1 MRTLKTILCI
11 ATALSVLAF
20 ALAIYYTQFYKDVVP
35 PEIRMDADVITV
47 SAADGDEALLRGVTA
62 TDNRDGDITGAVLV
76 DGVSQLT
83 GPNAA
88 RVRYIVFDAAE
99 NAATASRTVVYSDYE
114 APRVFVLQP
123 LTYNVGDTIALRGR
137 VIARDCLEG
146 NITDRIRISSQ
157 DLSNRAAGVYHLTIW
172 VMNKLGDVST
182 VTVPVIVR
190 EDDPAAPVV
199 ELKSYLTYLTRGE
212 EFDPKAYFQSYY
224 DSADM
229 IESFRALKLSHI
241 EPLYLIRV
249 CLRDLWMIILA
260 ALCGAMITGTVLTLF
275 YPNAVGAK
283 VTLAVHSRVA
293 SSSVIQSN
301 SAAANTAKTFS
312 ELLNT
317 DLVRRRVAQSAGY
330 PDYDGKLSVKVQ
342 KDTNLI
348 DVSLTAP
355 TSKQA
360 YALIQSVCNS
370 YDTLTNYVSKNMIVQ
385 KFNTPTIYSVPGSRV
400 SRLICHRLET
410 PV

>member
-62 TDNRDGDITGAVLV
+62 TDNRDGDITGTVLV

-114 APRVFVLQP
+114 APRVFILQP
-123 LTYNVGDTIALRGR
+123 LIYNVGDTIALRGR

-199 ELKSYLTYLTRGE
+199 ELKSYLTYLARGE

-224 DSADM
+224 DSAD
-229 IESFRALKLSHI
+229 SRARNYYDHLEVSGEVDTDTPGTYEVVYSATNSDGLTGQAILTVVVEEKL
-241 EPLYLIRV
+241 E
-249 CLRDLWMIILA
+249 
-260 ALCGAMITGTVLTLF
+260 G
-275 YPNAVGAK
+275 
-283 VTLAVHSRVA
+283 
-293 SSSVIQSN
+293 QS
-301 SAAANTAKTFS
+301 
-312 ELLNT
+312 
-317 DLVRRRVAQSAGY
+317 
-330 PDYDGKLSVKVQ
+330 
-342 KDTNLI
+342 
-348 DVSLTAP
+348 
-355 TSKQA
+355 
-360 YALIQSVCNS
+360 
-370 YDTLTNYVSKNMIVQ
+370 
-385 KFNTPTIYSVPGSRV
+385 
-400 SRLICHRLET
+400 
-410 PV
+410 

>member
-20 ALAIYYTQFYKDVVP
+20 ALALSYTQFYKDVVP

-182 VTVPVIVR
+182 VTIPVIVR
-190 EDDPAAPVV
+190 EDDPAVPVV

-224 DSADM
+224 DSAD
-229 IESFRALKLSHI
+229 SRARNYYDHLEVSGEVDTDTPGTYEVTYSATNSDGLTGQA
-241 EPLYLIRV
+241 
-249 CLRDLWMIILA
+249 IL
-260 ALCGAMITGTVLTLF
+260 TV
-275 YPNAVGAK
+275 VVEEKMEG
-283 VTLAVHSRVA
+283 
-293 SSSVIQSN
+293 QS
-301 SAAANTAKTFS
+301 
-312 ELLNT
+312 
-317 DLVRRRVAQSAGY
+317 
-330 PDYDGKLSVKVQ
+330 
-342 KDTNLI
+342 
-348 DVSLTAP
+348 
-355 TSKQA
+355 
-360 YALIQSVCNS
+360 
-370 YDTLTNYVSKNMIVQ
+370 
-385 KFNTPTIYSVPGSRV
+385 
-400 SRLICHRLET
+400 
-410 PV
+410 

>member
-114 APRVFVLQP
+114 APRVFILQP
-123 LTYNVGDTIALRGR
+123 LIYNVGDTIALRGR

-146 NITDRIRISSQ
+146 NITDRIRISSK

-199 ELKSYLTYLTRGE
+199 ELKSYLTYLARGE

-224 DSADM
+224 DSAD
-229 IESFRALKLSHI
+229 SRARNYFDHLEVSGEVDTDTPGTYEVAYSATNSDGLTGQA
-241 EPLYLIRV
+241 
-249 CLRDLWMIILA
+249 IL
-260 ALCGAMITGTVLTLF
+260 TV
-275 YPNAVGAK
+275 VVEEKMEG
-283 VTLAVHSRVA
+283 
-293 SSSVIQSN
+293 QS
-301 SAAANTAKTFS
+301 
-312 ELLNT
+312 
-317 DLVRRRVAQSAGY
+317 
-330 PDYDGKLSVKVQ
+330 
-342 KDTNLI
+342 
-348 DVSLTAP
+348 
-355 TSKQA
+355 
-360 YALIQSVCNS
+360 
-370 YDTLTNYVSKNMIVQ
+370 
-385 KFNTPTIYSVPGSRV
+385 
-400 SRLICHRLET
+400 
-410 PV
+410 

>member
-146 NITDRIRISSQ
+146 NITDRIRISSK

-212 EFDPKAYFQSYY
+212 EFDPKAYFQSYH
-224 DSADM
+224 DSAD
-229 IESFRALKLSHI
+229 SRARNYYDHLEVSGEVDTDTPGTYEVVYSATNSDGLTGQA
-241 EPLYLIRV
+241 
-249 CLRDLWMIILA
+249 IL
-260 ALCGAMITGTVLTLF
+260 TV
-275 YPNAVGAK
+275 VVEEKMEG
-283 VTLAVHSRVA
+283 
-293 SSSVIQSN
+293 QS
-301 SAAANTAKTFS
+301 
-312 ELLNT
+312 
-317 DLVRRRVAQSAGY
+317 
-330 PDYDGKLSVKVQ
+330 
-342 KDTNLI
+342 
-348 DVSLTAP
+348 
-355 TSKQA
+355 
-360 YALIQSVCNS
+360 
-370 YDTLTNYVSKNMIVQ
+370 
-385 KFNTPTIYSVPGSRV
+385 
-400 SRLICHRLET
+400 
-410 PV
+410 

>member
-114 APRVFVLQP
+114 APRVFILQP
-123 LTYNVGDTIALRGR
+123 LIYNVGDTIALRGR

-199 ELKSYLTYLTRGE
+199 ELKSYLTYLARGE

-224 DSADM
+224 DSAD
-229 IESFRALKLSHI
+229 SRARNYFDHLEVSGEVDTDTPGTYEVVYSATNSDGLTGQA
-241 EPLYLIRV
+241 
-249 CLRDLWMIILA
+249 IL
-260 ALCGAMITGTVLTLF
+260 TV
-275 YPNAVGAK
+275 VVEEKMEG
-283 VTLAVHSRVA
+283 
-293 SSSVIQSN
+293 QS
-301 SAAANTAKTFS
+301 
-312 ELLNT
+312 
-317 DLVRRRVAQSAGY
+317 
-330 PDYDGKLSVKVQ
+330 
-342 KDTNLI
+342 
-348 DVSLTAP
+348 
-355 TSKQA
+355 
-360 YALIQSVCNS
+360 
-370 YDTLTNYVSKNMIVQ
+370 
-385 KFNTPTIYSVPGSRV
+385 
-400 SRLICHRLET
+400 
-410 PV
+410 

>member
-114 APRVFVLQP
+114 APRVFILQP
-123 LTYNVGDTIALRGR
+123 LIYNVGDTIALRGR

-146 NITDRIRISSQ
+146 NITDRIRISSK

-224 DSADM
+224 DSAD
-229 IESFRALKLSHI
+229 SRARNYYDHLEVSGEVDTDTPGTYEVVYSATNSDGLTGQA
-241 EPLYLIRV
+241 
-249 CLRDLWMIILA
+249 IL
-260 ALCGAMITGTVLTLF
+260 TV
-275 YPNAVGAK
+275 VVEEKMEG
-283 VTLAVHSRVA
+283 
-293 SSSVIQSN
+293 QS
-301 SAAANTAKTFS
+301 
-312 ELLNT
+312 
-317 DLVRRRVAQSAGY
+317 
-330 PDYDGKLSVKVQ
+330 
-342 KDTNLI
+342 
-348 DVSLTAP
+348 
-355 TSKQA
+355 
-360 YALIQSVCNS
+360 
-370 YDTLTNYVSKNMIVQ
+370 
-385 KFNTPTIYSVPGSRV
+385 
-400 SRLICHRLET
+400 
-410 PV
+410 

>member
-47 SAADGDEALLRGVTA
+47 SADDGDEALLRGVTA

-114 APRVFVLQP
+114 APRVFILQP
-123 LTYNVGDTIALRGR
+123 LIYNVGDTIALRGR

-146 NITDRIRISSQ
+146 NITDRIRISSK

-190 EDDPAAPVV
+190 EDDPAVPVV

-224 DSADM
+224 DSAD
-229 IESFRALKLSHI
+229 SRARNYYDHLEVSGEVDTDTPGTYEVTYSATNSDGLTGQA
-241 EPLYLIRV
+241 
-249 CLRDLWMIILA
+249 IL
-260 ALCGAMITGTVLTLF
+260 TV
-275 YPNAVGAK
+275 VVEEKMEG
-283 VTLAVHSRVA
+283 
-293 SSSVIQSN
+293 QS
-301 SAAANTAKTFS
+301 
-312 ELLNT
+312 
-317 DLVRRRVAQSAGY
+317 
-330 PDYDGKLSVKVQ
+330 
-342 KDTNLI
+342 
-348 DVSLTAP
+348 
-355 TSKQA
+355 
-360 YALIQSVCNS
+360 
-370 YDTLTNYVSKNMIVQ
+370 
-385 KFNTPTIYSVPGSRV
+385 
-400 SRLICHRLET
+400 
-410 PV
+410 

>member
-114 APRVFVLQP
+114 APRVFILQP
-123 LTYNVGDTIALRGR
+123 LIYNVGDTIALRGR

-146 NITDRIRISSQ
+146 NITDRIRISSK

-199 ELKSYLTYLTRGE
+199 ELKSYLTYLARGE

-224 DSADM
+224 DSAD
-229 IESFRALKLSHI
+229 SRARNYYDHLEVSGEVDTDTPGTYEVAYSATNSDGLTGQA
-241 EPLYLIRV
+241 
-249 CLRDLWMIILA
+249 IL
-260 ALCGAMITGTVLTLF
+260 TV
-275 YPNAVGAK
+275 VVEEKMEG
-283 VTLAVHSRVA
+283 
-293 SSSVIQSN
+293 QS
-301 SAAANTAKTFS
+301 
-312 ELLNT
+312 
-317 DLVRRRVAQSAGY
+317 
-330 PDYDGKLSVKVQ
+330 
-342 KDTNLI
+342 
-348 DVSLTAP
+348 
-355 TSKQA
+355 
-360 YALIQSVCNS
+360 
-370 YDTLTNYVSKNMIVQ
+370 
-385 KFNTPTIYSVPGSRV
+385 
-400 SRLICHRLET
+400 
-410 PV
+410 

>member
-146 NITDRIRISSQ
+146 NITDRIRISSK

-199 ELKSYLTYLTRGE
+199 ELKSYLTYLARGE

-224 DSADM
+224 DSAD
-229 IESFRALKLSHI
+229 SRARNYYDHLEVSGEVDTDIPGTYEVVYSATNSDGLTGQA
-241 EPLYLIRV
+241 
-249 CLRDLWMIILA
+249 IL
-260 ALCGAMITGTVLTLF
+260 TV
-275 YPNAVGAK
+275 VVEEKMEG
-283 VTLAVHSRVA
+283 
-293 SSSVIQSN
+293 QS
-301 SAAANTAKTFS
+301 
-312 ELLNT
+312 
-317 DLVRRRVAQSAGY
+317 
-330 PDYDGKLSVKVQ
+330 
-342 KDTNLI
+342 
-348 DVSLTAP
+348 
-355 TSKQA
+355 
-360 YALIQSVCNS
+360 
-370 YDTLTNYVSKNMIVQ
+370 
-385 KFNTPTIYSVPGSRV
+385 
-400 SRLICHRLET
+400 
-410 PV
+410 

>member
-114 APRVFVLQP
+114 APRVSILQP
-123 LTYNVGDTIALRGR
+123 LIYNVGDTIALRGR

-199 ELKSYLTYLTRGE
+199 ELKSYLTYLARGE

-224 DSADM
+224 DSAD
-229 IESFRALKLSHI
+229 SRARNYFDHLEVSGEVDTDTPGTYEVVYSATNSDGLTGQA
-241 EPLYLIRV
+241 
-249 CLRDLWMIILA
+249 IL
-260 ALCGAMITGTVLTLF
+260 TV
-275 YPNAVGAK
+275 VVEEKMEG
-283 VTLAVHSRVA
+283 
-293 SSSVIQSN
+293 QS
-301 SAAANTAKTFS
+301 
-312 ELLNT
+312 
-317 DLVRRRVAQSAGY
+317 
-330 PDYDGKLSVKVQ
+330 
-342 KDTNLI
+342 
-348 DVSLTAP
+348 
-355 TSKQA
+355 
-360 YALIQSVCNS
+360 
-370 YDTLTNYVSKNMIVQ
+370 
-385 KFNTPTIYSVPGSRV
+385 
-400 SRLICHRLET
+400 
-410 PV
+410 

>member
-114 APRVFVLQP
+114 APRVFILQP
-123 LTYNVGDTIALRGR
+123 LIYNVGDTIALRGR

-190 EDDPAAPVV
+190 EDDPAVPVV

-224 DSADM
+224 DSAD
-229 IESFRALKLSHI
+229 SRARNYFDHLEVSGEVDTDTPGTYEVVYSATNSDGLTGQA
-241 EPLYLIRV
+241 
-249 CLRDLWMIILA
+249 IL
-260 ALCGAMITGTVLTLF
+260 TV
-275 YPNAVGAK
+275 VVEEKMEG
-283 VTLAVHSRVA
+283 
-293 SSSVIQSN
+293 QS
-301 SAAANTAKTFS
+301 
-312 ELLNT
+312 
-317 DLVRRRVAQSAGY
+317 
-330 PDYDGKLSVKVQ
+330 
-342 KDTNLI
+342 
-348 DVSLTAP
+348 
-355 TSKQA
+355 
-360 YALIQSVCNS
+360 
-370 YDTLTNYVSKNMIVQ
+370 
-385 KFNTPTIYSVPGSRV
+385 
-400 SRLICHRLET
+400 
-410 PV
+410 

>member
-47 SAADGDEALLRGVTA
+47 SADDGDEALLRGVTA

-114 APRVFVLQP
+114 APRVFILQP
-123 LTYNVGDTIALRGR
+123 LIYNVGDTIALRGR

-146 NITDRIRISSQ
+146 NITDRIRISSK

-182 VTVPVIVR
+182 VTIPVIVR

-224 DSADM
+224 DSAD
-229 IESFRALKLSHI
+229 SRARNYYDHLEVSGEVDTDTPGTYEVTYSATNSDGLTGQA
-241 EPLYLIRV
+241 
-249 CLRDLWMIILA
+249 IL
-260 ALCGAMITGTVLTLF
+260 TV
-275 YPNAVGAK
+275 VVEEKMEG
-283 VTLAVHSRVA
+283 
-293 SSSVIQSN
+293 QS
-301 SAAANTAKTFS
+301 
-312 ELLNT
+312 
-317 DLVRRRVAQSAGY
+317 
-330 PDYDGKLSVKVQ
+330 
-342 KDTNLI
+342 
-348 DVSLTAP
+348 
-355 TSKQA
+355 
-360 YALIQSVCNS
+360 
-370 YDTLTNYVSKNMIVQ
+370 
-385 KFNTPTIYSVPGSRV
+385 
-400 SRLICHRLET
+400 
-410 PV
+410 

>member
-146 NITDRIRISSQ
+146 NITDRIRISSK

-199 ELKSYLTYLTRGE
+199 ELKSYLTYLARGE

-224 DSADM
+224 DSAD
-229 IESFRALKLSHI
+229 SRARNYYDHLEVSGEVDTDTPGTYEVVYSATNSDGLTGQA
-241 EPLYLIRV
+241 
-249 CLRDLWMIILA
+249 IL
-260 ALCGAMITGTVLTLF
+260 TV
-275 YPNAVGAK
+275 VVEEKMEG
-283 VTLAVHSRVA
+283 
-293 SSSVIQSN
+293 QS
-301 SAAANTAKTFS
+301 
-312 ELLNT
+312 
-317 DLVRRRVAQSAGY
+317 
-330 PDYDGKLSVKVQ
+330 
-342 KDTNLI
+342 
-348 DVSLTAP
+348 
-355 TSKQA
+355 
-360 YALIQSVCNS
+360 
-370 YDTLTNYVSKNMIVQ
+370 
-385 KFNTPTIYSVPGSRV
+385 
-400 SRLICHRLET
+400 
-410 PV
+410 

>member
-146 NITDRIRISSQ
+146 NITDRIRISSK

-190 EDDPAAPVV
+190 EDDPAVPVV

-224 DSADM
+224 DSAD
-229 IESFRALKLSHI
+229 SRARNYYDHLEVSGEVDTDIPGTYEVVYSATNSDGLTGQA
-241 EPLYLIRV
+241 
-249 CLRDLWMIILA
+249 IL
-260 ALCGAMITGTVLTLF
+260 TV
-275 YPNAVGAK
+275 VVEEKMEG
-283 VTLAVHSRVA
+283 
-293 SSSVIQSN
+293 QS
-301 SAAANTAKTFS
+301 
-312 ELLNT
+312 
-317 DLVRRRVAQSAGY
+317 
-330 PDYDGKLSVKVQ
+330 
-342 KDTNLI
+342 
-348 DVSLTAP
+348 
-355 TSKQA
+355 
-360 YALIQSVCNS
+360 
-370 YDTLTNYVSKNMIVQ
+370 
-385 KFNTPTIYSVPGSRV
+385 
-400 SRLICHRLET
+400 
-410 PV
+410 

>member
-47 SAADGDEALLRGVTA
+47 SADDGDEALLRGVTA

-99 NAATASRTVVYSDYE
+99 NAATASRTVVYSDYA

-224 DSADM
+224 DSAD
-229 IESFRALKLSHI
+229 SRARNYYDHLEVSGEVDTDTPGTYEVTYSATNSDGLTGQA
-241 EPLYLIRV
+241 
-249 CLRDLWMIILA
+249 IL
-260 ALCGAMITGTVLTLF
+260 TV
-275 YPNAVGAK
+275 VVEEKMEG
-283 VTLAVHSRVA
+283 
-293 SSSVIQSN
+293 QS
-301 SAAANTAKTFS
+301 
-312 ELLNT
+312 
-317 DLVRRRVAQSAGY
+317 
-330 PDYDGKLSVKVQ
+330 
-342 KDTNLI
+342 
-348 DVSLTAP
+348 
-355 TSKQA
+355 
-360 YALIQSVCNS
+360 
-370 YDTLTNYVSKNMIVQ
+370 
-385 KFNTPTIYSVPGSRV
+385 
-400 SRLICHRLET
+400 
-410 PV
+410 

>member
-83 GPNAA
+83 GPHAA

-199 ELKSYLTYLTRGE
+199 ELKSYLTYLARGE

-224 DSADM
+224 DSAD
-229 IESFRALKLSHI
+229 SRARNYYDHLEVSGEVDTDTPGTYEVVYSATNSDGLTGQA
-241 EPLYLIRV
+241 
-249 CLRDLWMIILA
+249 IL
-260 ALCGAMITGTVLTLF
+260 TV
-275 YPNAVGAK
+275 VVEEKMEG
-283 VTLAVHSRVA
+283 
-293 SSSVIQSN
+293 QS
-301 SAAANTAKTFS
+301 
-312 ELLNT
+312 
-317 DLVRRRVAQSAGY
+317 
-330 PDYDGKLSVKVQ
+330 
-342 KDTNLI
+342 
-348 DVSLTAP
+348 
-355 TSKQA
+355 
-360 YALIQSVCNS
+360 
-370 YDTLTNYVSKNMIVQ
+370 
-385 KFNTPTIYSVPGSRV
+385 
-400 SRLICHRLET
+400 
-410 PV
+410 

>member
-114 APRVFVLQP
+114 APRVFILQP
-123 LTYNVGDTIALRGR
+123 LIYNVGDTIALRGR

-146 NITDRIRISSQ
+146 NITDRIRISSK

-199 ELKSYLTYLTRGE
+199 ELKSYLTYLARGE

-224 DSADM
+224 DSADSRTRNYYDHL
-229 IESFRALKLSHI
+229 EVSGEVDTDTPGTYEVTYSATNSDGLTGQA
-241 EPLYLIRV
+241 
-249 CLRDLWMIILA
+249 IL
-260 ALCGAMITGTVLTLF
+260 TV
-275 YPNAVGAK
+275 VVEEKMEG
-283 VTLAVHSRVA
+283 
-293 SSSVIQSN
+293 QS
-301 SAAANTAKTFS
+301 
-312 ELLNT
+312 
-317 DLVRRRVAQSAGY
+317 
-330 PDYDGKLSVKVQ
+330 
-342 KDTNLI
+342 
-348 DVSLTAP
+348 
-355 TSKQA
+355 
-360 YALIQSVCNS
+360 
-370 YDTLTNYVSKNMIVQ
+370 
-385 KFNTPTIYSVPGSRV
+385 
-400 SRLICHRLET
+400 
-410 PV
+410 

>member
-114 APRVFVLQP
+114 APRVSVLQP
-123 LTYNVGDTIALRGR
+123 LIYNVGDTIALRGR

-199 ELKSYLTYLTRGE
+199 ELKSYLTYLARGE

-224 DSADM
+224 DSAD
-229 IESFRALKLSHI
+229 SRARNYFDHLEVSGEVDTDTPGTYEVVYSATNSDGLTGQA
-241 EPLYLIRV
+241 
-249 CLRDLWMIILA
+249 IL
-260 ALCGAMITGTVLTLF
+260 TV
-275 YPNAVGAK
+275 VVEEKMEG
-283 VTLAVHSRVA
+283 
-293 SSSVIQSN
+293 QS
-301 SAAANTAKTFS
+301 
-312 ELLNT
+312 
-317 DLVRRRVAQSAGY
+317 
-330 PDYDGKLSVKVQ
+330 
-342 KDTNLI
+342 
-348 DVSLTAP
+348 
-355 TSKQA
+355 
-360 YALIQSVCNS
+360 
-370 YDTLTNYVSKNMIVQ
+370 
-385 KFNTPTIYSVPGSRV
+385 
-400 SRLICHRLET
+400 
-410 PV
+410 

>member
-47 SAADGDEALLRGVTA
+47 SADDGDEALLRGVTA

-114 APRVFVLQP
+114 APRVFILQP
-123 LTYNVGDTIALRGR
+123 LIYNVGDTIALRGR

-224 DSADM
+224 DSAD
-229 IESFRALKLSHI
+229 SRARNYFDHLEVSGEVDTDTPGTYEVVYSATNSDGLTGQA
-241 EPLYLIRV
+241 
-249 CLRDLWMIILA
+249 IL
-260 ALCGAMITGTVLTLF
+260 TV
-275 YPNAVGAK
+275 VVEEKMEG
-283 VTLAVHSRVA
+283 
-293 SSSVIQSN
+293 QS
-301 SAAANTAKTFS
+301 
-312 ELLNT
+312 
-317 DLVRRRVAQSAGY
+317 
-330 PDYDGKLSVKVQ
+330 
-342 KDTNLI
+342 
-348 DVSLTAP
+348 
-355 TSKQA
+355 
-360 YALIQSVCNS
+360 
-370 YDTLTNYVSKNMIVQ
+370 
-385 KFNTPTIYSVPGSRV
+385 
-400 SRLICHRLET
+400 
-410 PV
+410 

>member
-114 APRVFVLQP
+114 APRVFILQP
-123 LTYNVGDTIALRGR
+123 LIYNVGDTIALRGR

-146 NITDRIRISSQ
+146 NITDRIRISSK

-182 VTVPVIVR
+182 VTIPVIVR
-190 EDDPAAPVV
+190 EDDPAVPVV

-224 DSADM
+224 DSAD
-229 IESFRALKLSHI
+229 SRARNYYDHLEVSGEVDTDTPGTYEVTYSATNSDGLTGQA
-241 EPLYLIRV
+241 
-249 CLRDLWMIILA
+249 IL
-260 ALCGAMITGTVLTLF
+260 TV
-275 YPNAVGAK
+275 VVEEKMEG
-283 VTLAVHSRVA
+283 
-293 SSSVIQSN
+293 QS
-301 SAAANTAKTFS
+301 
-312 ELLNT
+312 
-317 DLVRRRVAQSAGY
+317 
-330 PDYDGKLSVKVQ
+330 
-342 KDTNLI
+342 
-348 DVSLTAP
+348 
-355 TSKQA
+355 
-360 YALIQSVCNS
+360 
-370 YDTLTNYVSKNMIVQ
+370 
-385 KFNTPTIYSVPGSRV
+385 
-400 SRLICHRLET
+400 
-410 PV
+410 

>member
-199 ELKSYLTYLTRGE
+199 ELKSYLTYLARGE

-224 DSADM
+224 DSAD
-229 IESFRALKLSHI
+229 SRA
-241 EPLYLIRV
+241 R
-249 CLRDLWMIILA
+249 
-260 ALCGAMITGTVLTLF
+260 
-275 YPNAVGAK
+275 
-283 VTLAVHSRVA
+283 
-293 SSSVIQSN
+293 
-301 SAAANTAKTFS
+301 
-312 ELLNT
+312 
-317 DLVRRRVAQSAGY
+317 
-330 PDYDGKLSVKVQ
+330 
-342 KDTNLI
+342 
-348 DVSLTAP
+348 
-355 TSKQA
+355 
-360 YALIQSVCNS
+360 
-370 YDTLTNYVSKNMIVQ
+370 NY
-385 KFNTPTIYSVPGSRV
+385 FDH
-400 SRLICHRLET
+400 L
-410 PV
+410 

>member
-114 APRVFVLQP
+114 APRVFILQP
-123 LTYNVGDTIALRGR
+123 LIYNVGDTIALRGR

-199 ELKSYLTYLTRGE
+199 ELKSYLTYLARGE

-224 DSADM
+224 DSAD
-229 IESFRALKLSHI
+229 SRARNYYDHLEVSGEVDTDTPGTYEVTYSATNSDGLTGQA
-241 EPLYLIRV
+241 
-249 CLRDLWMIILA
+249 IL
-260 ALCGAMITGTVLTLF
+260 TV
-275 YPNAVGAK
+275 VVEEKMEG
-283 VTLAVHSRVA
+283 
-293 SSSVIQSN
+293 QS
-301 SAAANTAKTFS
+301 
-312 ELLNT
+312 
-317 DLVRRRVAQSAGY
+317 
-330 PDYDGKLSVKVQ
+330 
-342 KDTNLI
+342 
-348 DVSLTAP
+348 
-355 TSKQA
+355 
-360 YALIQSVCNS
+360 
-370 YDTLTNYVSKNMIVQ
+370 
-385 KFNTPTIYSVPGSRV
+385 
-400 SRLICHRLET
+400 
-410 PV
+410 

>member
-114 APRVFVLQP
+114 APRVSILQP
-123 LTYNVGDTIALRGR
+123 LIYNVGDTIALRGR

-199 ELKSYLTYLTRGE
+199 ELKSYLTYLARGE

-224 DSADM
+224 DSAD
-229 IESFRALKLSHI
+229 SRARNYYDHLEVSGEVDTDTPGTYEVVYSATNSDGLTGQA
-241 EPLYLIRV
+241 
-249 CLRDLWMIILA
+249 IL
-260 ALCGAMITGTVLTLF
+260 TV
-275 YPNAVGAK
+275 VVEEKMEG
-283 VTLAVHSRVA
+283 
-293 SSSVIQSN
+293 QS
-301 SAAANTAKTFS
+301 
-312 ELLNT
+312 
-317 DLVRRRVAQSAGY
+317 
-330 PDYDGKLSVKVQ
+330 
-342 KDTNLI
+342 
-348 DVSLTAP
+348 
-355 TSKQA
+355 
-360 YALIQSVCNS
+360 
-370 YDTLTNYVSKNMIVQ
+370 
-385 KFNTPTIYSVPGSRV
+385 
-400 SRLICHRLET
+400 
-410 PV
+410 

>member
-47 SAADGDEALLRGVTA
+47 SADDGDEALLRGVTA

-199 ELKSYLTYLTRGE
+199 ELKSYLTDLTRGE

-224 DSADM
+224 DSAD
-229 IESFRALKLSHI
+229 SRARNYYDHLEVSGEVDTDTPGTYEVVYSATNSDGLTGQA
-241 EPLYLIRV
+241 
-249 CLRDLWMIILA
+249 IL
-260 ALCGAMITGTVLTLF
+260 TV
-275 YPNAVGAK
+275 VVEEKMEG
-283 VTLAVHSRVA
+283 
-293 SSSVIQSN
+293 Q
-301 SAAANTAKTFS
+301 
-312 ELLNT
+312 
-317 DLVRRRVAQSAGY
+317 
-330 PDYDGKLSVKVQ
+330 
-342 KDTNLI
+342 
-348 DVSLTAP
+348 
-355 TSKQA
+355 
-360 YALIQSVCNS
+360 
-370 YDTLTNYVSKNMIVQ
+370 
-385 KFNTPTIYSVPGSRV
+385 
-400 SRLICHRLET
+400 
-410 PV
+410 

>member
-224 DSADM
+224 DSAD
-229 IESFRALKLSHI
+229 SRARNYYDHLEVSGEVDTDTPGTYEVVYSATNSDGLTGQA
-241 EPLYLIRV
+241 
-249 CLRDLWMIILA
+249 IL
-260 ALCGAMITGTVLTLF
+260 TV
-275 YPNAVGAK
+275 VVEEKMEG
-283 VTLAVHSRVA
+283 
-293 SSSVIQSN
+293 QS
-301 SAAANTAKTFS
+301 
-312 ELLNT
+312 
-317 DLVRRRVAQSAGY
+317 
-330 PDYDGKLSVKVQ
+330 
-342 KDTNLI
+342 
-348 DVSLTAP
+348 
-355 TSKQA
+355 
-360 YALIQSVCNS
+360 
-370 YDTLTNYVSKNMIVQ
+370 
-385 KFNTPTIYSVPGSRV
+385 
-400 SRLICHRLET
+400 
-410 PV
+410 

>member
-114 APRVFVLQP
+114 SPRVFILQP
-123 LTYNVGDTIALRGR
+123 LIYNVGDTIALRGR

-146 NITDRIRISSQ
+146 NITDRIRISSK

-224 DSADM
+224 DSAD
-229 IESFRALKLSHI
+229 SRARNYFDHLEVSGEVDTDTPGTYEVVYSATNSDGLTGQA
-241 EPLYLIRV
+241 
-249 CLRDLWMIILA
+249 IL
-260 ALCGAMITGTVLTLF
+260 TV
-275 YPNAVGAK
+275 VVEEKMEG
-283 VTLAVHSRVA
+283 
-293 SSSVIQSN
+293 QS
-301 SAAANTAKTFS
+301 
-312 ELLNT
+312 
-317 DLVRRRVAQSAGY
+317 
-330 PDYDGKLSVKVQ
+330 
-342 KDTNLI
+342 
-348 DVSLTAP
+348 
-355 TSKQA
+355 
-360 YALIQSVCNS
+360 
-370 YDTLTNYVSKNMIVQ
+370 
-385 KFNTPTIYSVPGSRV
+385 
-400 SRLICHRLET
+400 
-410 PV
+410 

>member
-47 SAADGDEALLRGVTA
+47 SADDGDEALLRGVTA

-114 APRVFVLQP
+114 APRVFILQP
-123 LTYNVGDTIALRGR
+123 LIYNVGDTIALRGR

-146 NITDRIRISSQ
+146 NITDRIRISSK

-182 VTVPVIVR
+182 VTIPVIVR
-190 EDDPAAPVV
+190 EDDPAVPVV

-224 DSADM
+224 DSAD
-229 IESFRALKLSHI
+229 SRARNYYDHLEVSGEVDTDTPGTYEVTYSATNSDGLTGQA
-241 EPLYLIRV
+241 
-249 CLRDLWMIILA
+249 IL
-260 ALCGAMITGTVLTLF
+260 TV
-275 YPNAVGAK
+275 VVEEKMEG
-283 VTLAVHSRVA
+283 
-293 SSSVIQSN
+293 QS
-301 SAAANTAKTFS
+301 
-312 ELLNT
+312 
-317 DLVRRRVAQSAGY
+317 
-330 PDYDGKLSVKVQ
+330 
-342 KDTNLI
+342 
-348 DVSLTAP
+348 
-355 TSKQA
+355 
-360 YALIQSVCNS
+360 
-370 YDTLTNYVSKNMIVQ
+370 
-385 KFNTPTIYSVPGSRV
+385 
-400 SRLICHRLET
+400 
-410 PV
+410 